1 MFIQNSCKKKTGDM
15 FSYNSKNITKTIIFL
30 KRILET
36 LYSYA
41 NASKYNQWFNEQ
53 ESRGA

>member
-1 MFIQNSCKKKTGDM
+1 MNTGYVS
-15 FSYNSKNITKTIIFL
+15 SYNSKYTTKTNIFL

-41 NASKYNQWFNEQ
+41 NASKYNQ
-53 ESRGA
+53 

>member
-1 MFIQNSCKKKTGDM
+1 MNTGDM
-15 FSYNSKNITKTIIFL
+15 SSYNSKYITKNNIFL

-53 ESRGA
+53 ESRDA

>member
-1 MFIQNSCKKKTGDM
+1 MNTWYMS
-15 FSYNSKNITKTIIFL
+15 SYNSKYITKTNIFL

-53 ESRGA
+53 ESRDA